1 VSELVRP
8 SPRPSARQRVA
19 RRIEPVFIATTPARI
34 ATTAGALLLVAVA
47 AWWLLRT
54 PAPPVEQALPRA
66 STVAATTGS
75 ARPTTSAGPDELVVQ
90 VAGAVV
96 QPAVYRVADGSRVG
110 DVVARAGG
118 PTADADPTALN
129 LAARVV
135 DGERVYVPR
144 IGEVVTVAPS
154 GSQGTAQPTPAAP
167 VDLNTATPDQLETL
181 PGIGPATAQA
191 IVDQRE
197 RNGPFQSVD
206 DLLDVRGI
214 GPAKLDAIRDLVR
227 V

>member
-1 VSELVRP
+1 
-8 SPRPSARQRVA
+8 
-19 RRIEPVFIATTPARI
+19 
-34 ATTAGALLLVAVA
+34 VA

-66 STVAATTGS
+66 STVVATTGA
-75 ARPTTSAGPDELVVQ
+75 ARPTTSAGSEDLVVQ
-90 VAGAVV
+90 VAGAVA

-110 DVVARAGG
+110 DVIARAGG
-118 PTADADPTALN
+118 PTVDADPTSLN

-135 DGERVYVPR
+135 DGQRVYVPR
-144 IGEVVTVAPS
+144 VGEIVTAAPS
-154 GSQGTAQPTPAAP
+154 ANPGTLPSPAAP
-167 VDLNTATPDQLETL
+167 VDINSASLDQLETL

-191 IVDQRE
+191 IVDQRQ
-197 RNGPFQSVD
+197 RNGPFRSVD
-206 DLLDVRGI
+206 DLLDIRGI

>member
-1 VSELVRP
+1 
-8 SPRPSARQRVA
+8 VA
-19 RRIEPVFIATTPARI
+19 RHIEPLLTATTPARL
-34 ATTAGALLLVAVA
+34 ATSAGALRLVAVA

-66 STVAATTGS
+66 SAAP
-75 ARPTTSAGPDELVVQ
+75 ATSASPRSASSTQPDELVVQ

-96 QPAVYRVADGSRVG
+96 RPAVYRVANGSRVG
-110 DVVARAGG
+110 DVLARAGG
-118 PTADADPTALN
+118 PTADADASALN

-144 IGEVVTVAPS
+144 VGEVVVTVASPADSGVAPS
-154 GSQGTAQPTPAAP
+154 PAAP
-167 VDLNTATPDQLETL
+167 VDLNSAGVDQLETL
-181 PGIGPATAQA
+181 PGIGPATARA
-191 IVDQRE
+191 IVDQRA
-197 RNGPFQSVD
+197 RNGPFRSVD

>member
-8 SPRPSARQRVA
+8 SPRPSARHRLA
-19 RRIEPVFIATTPARI
+19 RRLEPLLVVTTPARV
-34 ATTAGALLLVAVA
+34 ATSAGAVLLVAVA

-54 PAPPVEQALPRA
+54 PAPPVERALPRA
-66 STVAATTGS
+66 STVAATSGS
-75 ARPTTSAGPDELVVQ
+75 SRETRSEASEELVVQ
-90 VAGAVV
+90 VAGAVAH
-96 QPAVYRVADGSRVG
+96 PDVYRVADGSRVG

-129 LAARVV
+129 LAARLV

-144 IGEVVTVAPS
+144 IGEIVTAARSGATSGAPS
-154 GSQGTAQPTPAAP
+154 PAGP
-167 VDLNTATPDQLETL
+167 LDLNTADVDELQTL
-181 PGIGPATAQA
+181 PGIGPAIAQA
-191 IVDQRE
+191 IVTQRE
-197 RNGPFQSVD
+197 RNGPFRSLD

>member
-8 SPRPSARQRVA
+8 SPRPSARRRAA
-19 RRIEPVFIATTPARI
+19 RRIEPLLTATTPARL
-34 ATTAGALLLVAVA
+34 ATSAGALLLVAVA

-66 STVAATTGS
+66 PVAAATTAS
-75 ARPTTSAGPDELVVQ
+75 SHPASSTQPDELVVQ
-90 VAGAVV
+90 VAGAVA
-96 QPAVYRVADGSRVG
+96 QPGVYRVANGSRVG
-110 DVVARAGG
+110 DVLARAGD
-118 PTADADPTALN
+118 PTADADSSALN

-144 IGEVVTVAPS
+144 VGEVVTAAASDNSGSAPS
-154 GSQGTAQPTPAAP
+154 PAAP
-167 VDLNTATPDQLETL
+167 VDLNSADVDQLTTL
-181 PGIGPATAQA
+181 RGIGPSTARA
-191 IVDQRE
+191 IVDQRA
-197 RNGPFQSVD
+197 RNGPFRSVD

>member
-1 VSELVRP
+1 MSELVRP
-8 SPRPSARQRVA
+8 SHRPPARQRMA
-19 RRIEPVFIATTPARI
+19 RRIEPLLTATTPARV

-47 AWWLLRT
+47 VWWLLRT

-66 STVAATTGS
+66 STAAATTGS
-75 ARPTTSAGPDELVVQ
+75 PRSSASAAIGELVVQ

-110 DVVARAGG
+110 DVVTRAGG
-118 PTADADPTALN
+118 PTADADLAALN

-135 DGERVYVPR
+135 DGERVDVPR
-144 IGEVVTVAPS
+144 VGEVVTAAPPAS
-154 GSQGTAQPTPAAP
+154 HDTTPSAAAP
-167 VDLNTATPDQLETL
+167 VDLNTADLGQLEAL

-191 IVDQRE
+191 IVDRRE
-197 RNGPFQSVD
+197 RNGPFRSVD

-214 GPAKLDAIRDLVR
+214 GSAKLDAIRDLVR

>member
-8 SPRPSARQRVA
+8 SPRPSTRQRVA
-19 RRIEPVFIATTPARI
+19 RRIEPLLTATTPARI
-34 ATTAGALLLVAVA
+34 ATSAGALLLVAVA

-66 STVAATTGS
+66 STAPATPGTP
-75 ARPTTSAGPDELVVQ
+75 RTTTSAGPDELVVQ

-118 PTADADPTALN
+118 PTADADPSALN

-135 DGERVYVPR
+135 DGQRVYVPR
-144 IGEVVTVAPS
+144 VGEIVTAATSSEPDTLPS
-154 GSQGTAQPTPAAP
+154 PAAP
-167 VDLNTATPDQLETL
+167 LDLNSADLDQLEAL
-181 PGIGPATAQA
+181 PGIGPATAQS

-206 DLLDVRGI
+206 DLLDIRGI

>member
-8 SPRPSARQRVA
+8 SPRPSARHRVA
-19 RRIEPVFIATTPARI
+19 RRIEPLLTATTPARV

-75 ARPTTSAGPDELVVQ
+75 PRQTTNAGPDELVVQ

-96 QPAVYRVADGSRVG
+96 RPAVYRVAAGSRVG
-110 DVVARAGG
+110 DVVERAGG

-144 IGEVVTVAPS
+144 VGEVVTAAPS
-154 GSQGTAQPTPAAP
+154 GDSGTVPSPAAP
-167 VDLNTATPDQLETL
+167 VDLNTANLDQLETL

-191 IVDQRE
+191 IIDQRE

>member
-1 VSELVRP
+1 LSELVRP
-8 SPRPSARQRVA
+8 SPRPSARRRVA
-19 RRIEPVFIATTPARI
+19 RRIEPFLIATTPARV

-66 STVAATTGS
+66 SSVPATTGS
-75 ARPTTSAGPDELVVQ
+75 PRSTTSVGPDELVVQ

-144 IGEVVTVAPS
+144 VGEVVTAAVSGGPATAPS
-154 GSQGTAQPTPAAP
+154 PAAP
-167 VDLNTATPDQLETL
+167 VDLNSADLDLLETL

-197 RNGPFQSVD
+197 RNGPFRSVD
-206 DLLDVRGI
+206 DLLDIRGI

>member
-8 SPRPSARQRVA
+8 SPRPSARRRVA
-19 RRIEPVFIATTPARI
+19 RRIEPLLTATTPARL
-34 ATTAGALLLVAVA
+34 ATSAGALLLVAVA

-66 STVAATTGS
+66 SAAT
-75 ARPTTSAGPDELVVQ
+75 ATSTSSRSTSSTQPDELVVQ

-96 QPAVYRVADGSRVG
+96 QPAVYRVANGSRVG
-110 DVVARAGG
+110 DVLARAGG
-118 PTADADPTALN
+118 PTAEADASALN

-144 IGEVVTVAPS
+144 VGEVTIAPFANS
-154 GSQGTAQPTPAAP
+154 GSTPSPNAP
-167 VDLNTATPDQLETL
+167 VDLNAAGVDQLETL

-191 IVDQRE
+191 IVDQRA
-197 RNGPFQSVD
+197 RNGPFRSVD